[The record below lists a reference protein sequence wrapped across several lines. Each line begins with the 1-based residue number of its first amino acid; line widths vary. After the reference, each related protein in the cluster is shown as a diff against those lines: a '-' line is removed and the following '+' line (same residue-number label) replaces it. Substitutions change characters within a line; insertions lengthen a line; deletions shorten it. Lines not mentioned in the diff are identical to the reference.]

1 MVVNRSLLTALPGQ
15 TLSVRLVADYYA
27 GKIDPKLFRARHA
40 DYPVLSV
47 NPLVLEPVR
56 DAWVYLE
63 KFGVVVYWNCSEAMV
78 QGLDADL
85 QALEGVGHRVE
96 RTRDELLVEV
106 GAEAD
111 HVGFNE
117 VRLRELRLDSLKIIS
132 LALAQSVALEH
143 FELAVTEALT
153 KFRPVVTGMLEKGDL
168 VLTQREALR
177 IVGFAMDVRA
187 SVLDNLTLFD
197 DPPETWESE
206 ALAHLDSALFNHFD
220 LEERLKAINQKLA
233 YLADAGARV
242 MDLLATR
249 KGHRLE
255 WIIILLIA
263 FEIAMALW
271 RGK

>member
-1 MVVNRSLLTALPGQ
+1 MAEPRPLLSVPLGQ
-15 TLSVRLVADYYA
+15 TLTVSLVADYYT
-27 GKIDPKLFRARHA
+27 GKIDPKLFRAHHV

-47 NPLVLEPVR
+47 NPLVLEPLR

-63 KFGVVVYWNCSEAMV
+63 KFGVVVYWNCSEAMMV
-78 QGLDADL
+78 ALDADL
-85 QALEGVGHRVE
+85 RTLEGVGNRAE
-96 RTRDELLVEV
+96 RTRDELLVEIV
-106 GAEAD
+106 AAED
-111 HVGFNE
+111 QVGFNE

-143 FELAVTEALT
+143 FEWAVTEALT
-153 KFRPVVTGMLEKGDL
+153 KFRPVVTGMRELGDL
-168 VLTQREALR
+168 VLTQKEALK

-197 DPPETWESE
+197 DPPETWENE
-206 ALAHLDSALFNHFD
+206 ALAHLHSALFDHFD
-220 LEERLKAINQKLA
+220 LEERLNAINQKLA

-249 KGHRLE
+249 KAHRLE

-271 RGK
+271 KSR

>member
-1 MVVNRSLLTALPGQ
+1 MLTARSLLSAPAGQ
-15 TLSVRLVADYYA
+15 IVPLRLVADYYA
-27 GKIDPKLFRARHA
+27 GKIDPKLFRAHHA

-56 DAWVYLE
+56 DSWVYLE
-63 KFGVVVYWNCSEAMV
+63 KFGTVVYWNCPEALIET
-78 QGLDADL
+78 LDADL

-106 GAEAD
+106 GAEVEQ
-111 HVGFNE
+111 VGFNE
-117 VRLRELRLDSLKIIS
+117 VRLPELRLDSLKIIS

-143 FELAVTEALT
+143 FELAVTEALV
-153 KFRPVVTGMLEKGDL
+153 KFRPVVSGMREKGDL
-168 VLTQREALR
+168 VLTQKEALR

-187 SVLDNLTLFD
+187 TVLDNLTLFD

-206 ALAHLDSALFNHFD
+206 RLAHLDSALFDHFD
-220 LEERLKAINQKLA
+220 LEERLNAINQKLA

-249 KGHRLE
+249 KAHRLE

-263 FEIAMALW
+263 FEIIMALW